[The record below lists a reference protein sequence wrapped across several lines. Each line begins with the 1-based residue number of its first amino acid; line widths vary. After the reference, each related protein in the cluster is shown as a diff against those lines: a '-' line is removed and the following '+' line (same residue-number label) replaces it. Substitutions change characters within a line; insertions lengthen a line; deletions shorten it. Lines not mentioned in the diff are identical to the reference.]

1 LRLERKRAVIDNSST
16 SSSEMINELGLKYRF
31 EF

>member
-1 LRLERKRAVIDNSST
+1 MRIERKEALSETKYIN
-16 SSSEMINELGLKYRF
+16 EMINELGLKYRF

>member
-1 LRLERKRAVIDNSST
+1 MRLERKEALSKTQYSD
-16 SSSEMINELGLKYRF
+16 EMINELGLKYRF